1 MDWEKIKALIEEQG
15 KAFHAFKEANEERIK
30 TLEKGA
36 TGVAE
41 LMEKIERINNELDKL
56 EEVRAQI
63 ERVEAIA
70 NRPDGAG
77 AITALEKAAREHR
90 KAFGQFMRK
99 GVEAGLKDL
108 EVQAALSTGSDA
120 DGGYAVPEE
129 LDRQIISLLQ
139 EGYVMRRL
147 ATVITVGNAE
157 YKKLVNLHGAGS
169 GWVGETDARPETN
182 TPQLAQL
189 TPFMGELYAFPQA
202 TQTMLDDAFFN
213 VESWL
218 TNELATEFAQQEGAS
233 FVSGNGTK
241 KPKGFLAYPTATTED
256 GTRDFGTLQ
265 YRESAAVGE
274 IGFDDIIDLEYD
286 LKEGHLGG
294 AVFLT
299 KRSTVRV
306 LRKIKDNDDHYLWQP
321 SLQAGQPSTL
331 NGYPLWTDPGMPAV
345 ASGALAVAFGNFKKG
360 YVIVDRMGTRVLRDP
375 FTNKPYVGFYV
386 TKRVGGF
393 VADSEA
399 IKLLMVNDGV

>member
-1 MDWEKIKALIEEQG
+1 
-15 KAFHAFKEANEERIK
+15 
-30 TLEKGA
+30 
-36 TGVAE
+36 
-41 LMEKIERINNELDKL
+41 
-56 EEVRAQI
+56 
-63 ERVEAIA
+63 
-70 NRPDGAG
+70 
-77 AITALEKAAREHR
+77 
-90 KAFGQFMRK
+90 
-99 GVEAGLKDL
+99 
-108 EVQAALSTGSDA
+108 
-120 DGGYAVPEE
+120 
-129 LDRQIISLLQ
+129 
-139 EGYVMRRL
+139 MRRL
-147 ATVITVGNAE
+147 ATVITVGSAE